1 MNRKAK
7 GTSAERDLVHKFW
20 SLPGWVAC
28 RVAGSG
34 SMRYPSPDIIAGN
47 YKKCL
52 VIECKTCKGE
62 VQYLNNQQVKDLLI
76 FADKLKAE
84 PWISVKFGGQDWFF
98 VHPSNL
104 KQTNGENY
112 AINKEE
118 LSILGKTL
126 EELIK

>member
-20 SLPGWVAC
+20 GLGWVAC

-52 VIECKTCKGE
+52 VIECKTCSGE
-62 VQYLNNQQVKDLLI
+62 IQYLTNQQITDLLK
-76 FADKLKAE
+76 FADILKAE
-84 PWISVKFGGQDWFF
+84 PWIAVKFSSKAWFF
-98 VHPSNL
+98 VHPLNL
-104 KQTNGENY
+104 KETEGKNY
-112 AINKEE
+112 GIKKEE
-118 LSILGKTL
+118 VSILGKTI